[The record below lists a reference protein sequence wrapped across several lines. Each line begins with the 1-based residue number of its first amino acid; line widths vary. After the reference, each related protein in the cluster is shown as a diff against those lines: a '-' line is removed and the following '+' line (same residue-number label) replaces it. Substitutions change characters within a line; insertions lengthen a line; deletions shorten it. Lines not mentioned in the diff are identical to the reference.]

1 MQLNHVMSNILI
13 IKHGSLGDLI
23 QANGAMKD
31 IKENFPHSK
40 IILLT
45 TLLYAELMSHC
56 PYIDGI
62 LIDKRLPRWNVFYL
76 MKLKKMLKRFN
87 FKKIFDLQNSSRT
100 KFYKRFFLKNAY
112 WSNSETSLKKDEKK
126 SEFDKLPVLDRMK
139 LQLENSGLSVSFTL
153 KPDLNWAVKDTR
165 SLLNQNFLK

>member
-1 MQLNHVMSNILI
+1 MSNILI

-45 TLLYAELMSHC
+45 TLFYTELMSHC

-62 LIDKRLPRWNVFYL
+62 LIDKRLPRWNLFYL
-76 MKLKKMLKRFN
+76 NNLKKTLAKYDFSN
-87 FKKIFDLQNSSRT
+87 VFDLQNSSRT
-100 KFYKRFFLKNAY
+100 RFYKR
-112 WSNSETSLKKDEKK
+112 
-126 SEFDKLPVLDRMK
+126 
-139 LQLENSGLSVSFTL
+139 
-153 KPDLNWAVKDTR
+153 
-165 SLLNQNFLK
+165 

>member
-1 MQLNHVMSNILI
+1 MQLNHIMSNILI

-31 IKENFPHSK
+31 IKENFPHSR

-45 TLLYAELMSHC
+45 TLFYAELMSHC

-76 MKLKKMLKRFN
+76 AKLRKTLKRFN

-100 KFYKRFFLKNAY
+100 KFYKRFFFKNTY
-112 WSNSETSLKKDEKK
+112 WSNSEVSLKK
-126 SEFDKLPVLDRMK
+126 R
-139 LQLENSGLSVSFTL
+139 
-153 KPDLNWAVKDTR
+153 
-165 SLLNQNFLK
+165 